1 MSESIGL
8 NFIMGGRP
16 YAYRQWPAVP
26 RQGDIVK
33 LHDPDREEGLRYPA
47 RVLLVV
53 WGSREESWAGK
64 LLECEVHIQWDDY
77 VIIPKL
83 ATLPTEKEKP

>member
-1 MSESIGL
+1 MAEIGI
-8 NFIMGGRP
+8 NFIMDGKP

-26 RQGDIVK
+26 RVGEAVK
-33 LHDPDREEGLRYPA
+33 LHDPSREKDVRYPA

-64 LLECEVHIQWDDY
+64 LLECEVHIAWDDN
-77 VIIPKL
+77 IQIPKL
-83 ATLPTEKEKP
+83 APEEPRP

>member
-1 MSESIGL
+1 MIGL
-8 NFIMGGRP
+8 NFLIEGRP

-33 LHDPDREEGLRYPA
+33 LHNPLREDGVRYPA

-64 LLECEVHIQWDDY
+64 LLECEIHIAWDDN
-77 VIIPKL
+77 IAIPQIEMVQHDPL
-83 ATLPTEKEKP
+83 